1 MSSIVYYLTLDC
13 WLWPLALFYR
23 TSIINMINAAS
34 RKLSMICIKFK
45 IRFSFSLQQQSSPKY
60 MYIWESTVYSYV
72 ENACKQYNF
81 TKGGC
86 LRPIKLIQLSN
97 FHWYLMPVIQAR
109 KVGGHVCVSL
119 LVCFYY
125 FPSGIWNW
133 RFSFFPFILSN
144 KTKNEYSN

>member
-1 MSSIVYYLTLDC
+1 MFSIVYYLTLDC

-34 RKLSMICIKFK
+34 RKLNIICIKFK

-81 TKGGC
+81 TKGRC

-97 FHWYLMPVIQAR
+97 FHWYLMPVSGQESGRSCMCITF
-109 KVGGHVCVSL
+109 GML
-119 LVCFYY
+119 LLF
-125 FPSGIWNW
+125 SEWNLELT
-133 RFSFFPFILSN
+133 FFFFPLHFI
-144 KTKNEYSN
+144 K